1 MVINYSYN
9 MLNHYNMINSYNYI
23 NTYWCL
29 GLAGNEGMI
38 HFITI
43 NNPSNPQQP
52 IHSLLSTSKFLGG
65 NNNSL
70 TIYDNAKNWL
80 IAGFSQD
87 KWGLK

>member
-52 IHSLLSTSKFLGG
+52 IHSLLSTSKFLMHRNGDLNG
-65 NNNSL
+65 DLWEFN
-70 TIYDNAKNWL
+70 
-80 IAGFSQD
+80 GFL
-87 KWGLK
+87 GI